1 MSDYMPLPKSLA
13 ARRYGISEEEIIK
26 YSSAV
31 NLPYSTVVVTNP
43 KAAHKVAG
51 RVRHISITDPC
62 EPARGCPQD
71 YRLGQITYLQ
81 RGYAE
86 VYSVRCI

>member
-13 ARRYGISEEEIIK
+13 ARRYGIPEEEIIK
-26 YSSAV
+26 YFSAV
-31 NLPYSTVVVTNP
+31 NLPYSTVVVASP

-62 EPARGCPQD
+62 EPARGMPEN

-81 RGYAE
+81 RAGAE
-86 VYSVRCI
+86 VYSVRCV